1 MALFEREN
9 DEFRPDLRSQA
20 LSVIAIE
27 NDFVVNV
34 YDKLASVYDLI
45 FGPILHPGR
54 LVALERIGINPGD
67 RVLEVGV
74 GTGKNMPFYPAGATV
89 SAVDISPR
97 MLARA
102 THRAA
107 RLRLDVRLH
116 LMDAQALAFPDAA
129 FEAAVATF
137 VFCSVPDP
145 VQGLRE
151 LRRVVRPGGHL
162 YLLEHMRAE
171 HRVLGRVMDWL
182 DPVVVRVLGAHISRR
197 TVDNVRAAGL
207 EIDTLE
213 DLAPLGMVR
222 LIVARVP

>member
-1 MALFEREN
+1 MTRAEPIDVTRARYDRLAPFYDLFEWLPERG
-9 DEFRPDLRSQA
+9 RIRRWRARLW
-20 LSVIAIE
+20 
-27 NDFVVNV
+27 
-34 YDKLASVYDLI
+34 
-45 FGPILHPGR
+45 R
-54 LVALERIGINPGD
+54 LVPAH

-74 GTGKNMPFYPAGATV
+74 GTGKNMPFYPSGATV

-102 THRAA
+102 THRAS
-107 RLRLDVRLH
+107 RSGLDVRLH

-197 TVDNVRAAGL
+197 TVDNVRAAGP

>member
-1 MALFEREN
+1 VTGAAE
-9 DEFRPDLRSQA
+9 PTDLTRA
-20 LSVIAIE
+20 R
-27 NDFVVNV
+27 
-34 YDKLASVYDLI
+34 YDRLAPLYDLVEWLPERGRI
-45 FGPILHPGR
+45 RRWRARLWR
-54 LVALERIGINPGD
+54 LVPAH

-107 RLRLDVRLH
+107 RLGLDVRLH

-197 TVDNVRAAGL
+197 TVDNVRAAGP
-207 EIDTLE
+207 EIETLE

>member
-1 MALFEREN
+1 MTGAAEPIGLTRA
-9 DEFRPDLRSQA
+9 R
-20 LSVIAIE
+20 
-27 NDFVVNV
+27 
-34 YDKLASVYDLI
+34 YDRLAPLYDLVEWLPERGRI
-45 FGPILHPGR
+45 GRWRARLWR
-54 LVALERIGINPGD
+54 LVSAH

-197 TVDNVRAAGL
+197 TVDNVRAAGP
-207 EIDTLE
+207 EIETLE

>member
-1 MALFEREN
+1 MRKPEPVQVTRAR
-9 DEFRPDLRSQA
+9 
-20 LSVIAIE
+20 
-27 NDFVVNV
+27 
-34 YDKLASVYDLI
+34 YDRLAPLYDLVEWLPERSRI
-45 FGPILHPGR
+45 SDWRARLWR
-54 LVALERIGINPGD
+54 LVPAH

-89 SAVDISPR
+89 SAVDISPK

-107 RLRLDVRLH
+107 RLGLDVRLH

-171 HRVLGRVMDWL
+171 HPILGRVMDWL

-197 TVDNVRAAGL
+197 TVDNVRAAGP